1 MLQIGQ
7 HAPSFEIPGVAG
19 GRVDTHSLDEY
30 TEHGW
35 AVVLVFYPFDF
46 HPSCTSQL
54 CLLRDAEALSMV
66 ENTVVLGVSTD
77 SAHAHQA
84 FAEEYRIDFPLLADS
99 DGTVAEA
106 YGVLVE
112 EIEDHRRVPRSALFV
127 VDPAQAV
134 QYAWQSESPDDEP
147 DMAAVEKAT
156 NCHGERCELPESK
169 SYL

>member
-1 MLQIGQ
+1 MLQTGQ
-7 HAPSFEIPGVAG
+7 RAPAFEIPGAAG
-19 GRVDTHSLDEY
+19 GRVDTHSLEEY

-54 CLLRDAEALSMV
+54 CLIRDAEDLSMV
-66 ENTVVLGVSTD
+66 ENTVVLGISTD
-77 SAHAHQA
+77 SAHFHQA
-84 FAEEYRIDFPLLADS
+84 FAEEYRIDFPLLSDS
-99 DGTVAEA
+99 DGNVAEA
-106 YGVLVE
+106 YGVLVD
-112 EIEDHRRVPRSALFV
+112 EIEYHRRVPRSALFV
-127 VDPAQAV
+127 VDPDQEV
-134 QYAWQSESPDDEP
+134 QYAWQSESPDDEL

>member
-1 MLQIGQ
+1 MIQIGQ
-7 HAPSFEIPGVAG
+7 QAPGFEVPGAAG
-19 GRVDTHSLDEY
+19 GRVDTHSLEEY

-35 AVVLVFYPFDF
+35 AVVVVFYPFDF

-54 CLLRDAEALSMV
+54 CMLRDADDLSMV
-66 ENTVVLGVSTD
+66 ENTVVLGISTD
-77 SAHAHQA
+77 SAHSHRA
-84 FAEEYRIDFPLLADS
+84 FAEEHRIDFPLLSDS

-112 EIEDHRRVPRSALFV
+112 EMEDHRRVPRSALFV
-127 VDPAQAV
+127 VDPGQEV
-134 QYAWQSESPDDEP
+134 QYAWQSESPDDAP

-156 NCHGERCELPESK
+156 NCHGSRCELPESK

>member
-7 HAPSFEIPGVAG
+7 QAPSFEVPGAAG
-19 GRVDTHSLDEY
+19 GRIDTHSLEEY
-30 TEHGW
+30 TENGW

-54 CLLRDAEALSMV
+54 CMLRDAEALSMV
-66 ENTVVLGVSTD
+66 DNTVVLGISTD
-77 SAHAHQA
+77 SAHSHRA
-84 FAEEYRIDFPLLADS
+84 FAEEYRIDFPLLSDS
-99 DGTVAEA
+99 DGSVAEG
-106 YGVLVE
+106 YGVLVA

-127 VDPAQAV
+127 VDPSEQI
-134 QYAWQSESPDDEP
+134 QYGWQSESPDDAP

-156 NCHGERCELPESK
+156 NCHSDQCALPEGK